1 MWQMSAPPFERCV
14 ATEWRRPWQVTC
26 LSSPAFFA
34 QRSSAVPR
42 RRRSVDPIE
51 AAIGSRLRE
60 IRKSRGITQVELA
73 EQLGVNQSV
82 LSECERG
89 DVRLHGALV
98 VRLAKAL
105 KVSADELL
113 GLSRVEE
120 KRPRNGR
127 LLRRLQRIETLP
139 RSKQRVVLEMVDA
152 FLERHDRTAC
162 T

>member
-1 MWQMSAPPFERCV
+1 MSLPILTPERD
-14 ATEWRRPWQVTC
+14 
-26 LSSPAFFA
+26 SG
-34 QRSSAVPR
+34 VPR
-42 RRRSVDPIE
+42 RRRRVDPIE
-51 AAIGSRLRE
+51 AAIGNRLRE

-98 VRLAKAL
+98 VRIAKAL

-113 GLSRVEE
+113 GLSRAEE
-120 KRPRNGR
+120 RRSRNGR

-139 RSKQRVVLEMVDA
+139 RSKQRVVLEMIDA
-152 FLERHDRTAC
+152 FLEKHEKTART
-162 T
+162 

>member
-1 MWQMSAPPFERCV
+1 M
-14 ATEWRRPWQVTC
+14 
-26 LSSPAFFA
+26 
-34 QRSSAVPR
+34 PR
-42 RRRSVDPIE
+42 RRRRIDPIE
-51 AAIGSRLRE
+51 AAIGSRMRE
-60 IRKSRGITQVELA
+60 IRQSQGLTQVELA
-73 EQLGVNQSV
+73 QQLGVNQSV

-113 GLSRVEE
+113 GLSRAEE

-127 LLRRLQRIETLP
+127 LLRRLKRIEALP

-152 FLERHDRTAC
+152 FLEKHGRPPAG
-162 T
+162 